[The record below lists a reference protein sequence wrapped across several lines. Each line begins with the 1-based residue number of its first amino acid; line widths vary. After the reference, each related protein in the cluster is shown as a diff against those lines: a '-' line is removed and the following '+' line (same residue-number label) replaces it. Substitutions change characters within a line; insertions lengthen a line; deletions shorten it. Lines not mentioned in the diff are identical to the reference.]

1 MADVSSILLALLS
14 GLASGMLLFM
24 AAIGLT
30 LVFGV
35 LDVLNFAHGSL
46 YMLGA
51 YVTFFMVGENGF
63 LGGLPGDFWIAAFI
77 AAIVVAVF
85 GALLERFL
93 IRPIYDQDHVFQLLL
108 TFALVLLI
116 DNGARVLWGTS
127 NRSVATPDIL
137 AFQVPILGSQY
148 PAYNLFVI
156 GAGILVAVGMYLL
169 FERTRIGKVVR
180 ASAENRSTAEALG
193 INVPVV
199 FTLVFLFG
207 AALAA
212 VGGALAAPRQ
222 ALQPSMGE
230 SVIVETFIVTVICG
244 LGSFAGA
251 LVDSILI
258 GLVGSLAF
266 VFVPRFEPLIPFA
279 LLAAVILLRP
289 AGLFGDAEASA

>member
-1 MADVSSILLALLS
+1 MADASSILLALLS

-63 LGGLPGDFWIAAFI
+63 LGGLPGDFWVAAFI

-127 NRSVATPDIL
+127 NRSVATPDLL
-137 AFQVPILGSQY
+137 AFQVPILGSEY

-156 GAGILVAVGMYLL
+156 GAGVVVAIGMYLL

-212 VGGALAAPRQ
+212 LGGALAAPRQ

-230 SVIVETFIVTVICG
+230 SVIVETFIVTVIGG

-251 LVDSILI
+251 LVGSILI

>member
-1 MADVSSILLALLS
+1 MADASSILLALLS

-51 YVTFFMVGENGF
+51 YVTFFMVGE
-63 LGGLPGDFWIAAFI
+63 GGILASIPGNFWVGVLVAMVI
-77 AAIVVAVF
+77 VAVF

-93 IRPIYDQDHVFQLLL
+93 IRPIYDADHVFQLLL

-127 NRSVATPDIL
+127 NRSVQTPDIL
-137 AFQVPILGSQY
+137 AFEVPLLGSQY

-193 INVPVV
+193 INVPLV
-199 FTLVFLFG
+199 FTAVFMFG

-212 VGGALAAPRQ
+212 LGGALAAPRQ

-230 SVIVETFIVTVICG
+230 GIIVQTFIVTVIGG

-251 LVDSILI
+251 LVGSILI
-258 GLVGSLAF
+258 GVVGSVAF
-266 VFVPRFEPLIPFA
+266 LLLPRLQPLIPFA

-289 AGLFGDAEASA
+289 AGLFGDTGVSS

>member
-1 MADVSSILLALLS
+1 MADASSILLALLS

-51 YVTFFMVGENGF
+51 YATFFLVGEGGF
-63 LGGLPGDFWIAAFI
+63 LAGIPGNFWVGVVVAMV
-77 AAIVVAVF
+77 VVAVF

-93 IRPIYDQDHVFQLLL
+93 IRPIYDADHVFQLLL

-127 NRSVATPDIL
+127 NRSVQTPDIL
-137 AFQVPILGSQY
+137 AFQVPLLGSQY

-193 INVPVV
+193 INVPLV
-199 FTLVFLFG
+199 FTAVFMFG

-212 VGGALAAPRQ
+212 LGGALAAPRQ

-230 SVIVETFIVTVICG
+230 GIIVQTFIVTVIGG

-251 LVDSILI
+251 LVGSILI
-258 GLVGSLAF
+258 GVVGSMAF
-266 VFVPRFEPLIPFA
+266 LLLPRLQPLIPFA

-289 AGLFGDAEASA
+289 AGLFGDTGVGT

>member
-1 MADVSSILLALLS
+1 MADASSILLALLS

-51 YVTFFMVGENGF
+51 YVTFFMVGEGGF
-63 LGGLPGDFWIAAFI
+63 LAGIPGNFWVGVLVAMA
-77 AAIVVAVF
+77 VVAIF
-85 GALLERFL
+85 GAVLERFL
-93 IRPIYDQDHVFQLLL
+93 IRPIYDADHVFQLLL

-127 NRSVATPDIL
+127 NRSVQTPDIL
-137 AFQVPILGSQY
+137 AFQVPLLGSQY

-156 GAGILVAVGMYLL
+156 GAGIVVAVGMYLL

-193 INVPVV
+193 INVPLV
-199 FTLVFLFG
+199 FTAVFMFG

-212 VGGALAAPRQ
+212 LGGALAAPRQ

-230 SVIVETFIVTVICG
+230 GIIVQTFIVTVIGG

-251 LVDSILI
+251 LVGSILI
-258 GLVGSLAF
+258 GVVGSMAF
-266 VFVPRFEPLIPFA
+266 LLLPRLQPLIPFA

-289 AGLFGDAEASA
+289 AGLFGDTGVST

>member
-1 MADVSSILLALLS
+1 MADASSILLALLS

-230 SVIVETFIVTVICG
+230 SVIVETFIVTVIGG

-251 LVDSILI
+251 LVGSILI

>member
-1 MADVSSILLALLS
+1 MADASSILLALLS

-51 YVTFFMVGENGF
+51 YVTFFMVGEGGI
-63 LGGLPGDFWIAAFI
+63 LGGFIGSFWVGVLIAAVI
-77 AAIVVAVF
+77 VAIF
-85 GALLERFL
+85 GAVLERFL
-93 IRPIYDQDHVFQLLL
+93 IRPIYDADHVFQLLL

-127 NRSVATPDIL
+127 NRSVATPDVL
-137 AFQVPILGSQY
+137 AFQVPLLGSQY
-148 PAYNLFVI
+148 PAYNLFII

-193 INVPVV
+193 INVPLV
-199 FTLVFLFG
+199 FTAVFMFG

-212 VGGALAAPRQ
+212 LGGALAAPRQ
-222 ALQPSMGE
+222 ALQPAMGE
-230 SVIVETFIVTVICG
+230 GIIVQTFIVTVIGG

-251 LVDSILI
+251 LVGSILI
-258 GLVGSLAF
+258 GVVGSVAF
-266 VFVPRFEPLIPFA
+266 LLLPRLQPLIPFA

-289 AGLFGDAEASA
+289 AGLFGDTGVST

>member
-1 MADVSSILLALLS
+1 MADASSILLALLS

-51 YVTFFMVGENGF
+51 YVTFFMVGEGGILGGF
-63 LGGLPGDFWIAAFI
+63 LGSFWVGVLTAAVI
-77 AAIVVAVF
+77 VAIF

-93 IRPIYDQDHVFQLLL
+93 IRPIYDADHVFQLLL

-137 AFQVPILGSQY
+137 AFQVPLLGSQY
-148 PAYNLFVI
+148 PAYNLFII

-169 FERTRIGKVVR
+169 FERTRVGKVVR

-193 INVPVV
+193 INVPLV
-199 FTLVFLFG
+199 FTAVFMFG

-212 VGGALAAPRQ
+212 LGGALAAPRQ
-222 ALQPSMGE
+222 ALQPAMGE
-230 SVIVETFIVTVICG
+230 GIIVQTFIVTVIGG

-251 LVDSILI
+251 LVGSILI
-258 GLVGSLAF
+258 GVVGSVAF
-266 VFVPRFEPLIPFA
+266 LLLPRLQPLIPFA

-289 AGLFGDAEASA
+289 AGLFGDTGVST

>member
-1 MADVSSILLALLS
+1 
-14 GLASGMLLFM
+14 M
-24 AAIGLT
+24 AAAGLT

-51 YVTFFMVGENGF
+51 YVTFFMTGKDGI
-63 LGGLPGDFWIAAFI
+63 LAGLPGDFWLGAFAAAVI
-77 AAIVVAVF
+77 VAIF
-85 GALLERFL
+85 GAILERFL
-93 IRPIYDQDHVFQLLL
+93 IRPIYGQDHIFQLLL
-108 TFALVLLI
+108 TFGLVLFL

-148 PAYNLFVI
+148 PAYNLFAIAAGSIVAI
-156 GAGILVAVGMYLL
+156 GMFLL

-199 FTLVFLFG
+199 FTLVFMFG

-212 VGGALAAPRQ
+212 IGGALAAPRQ

-230 SVIVETFIVTVICG
+230 SVIVEAFIVTVIGG

-251 LVDSILI
+251 LVGSILI

-266 VFVPRFEPLIPFA
+266 LFVPRLEPLIPFA
-279 LLAAVILLRP
+279 MLAAVILLRP
-289 AGLFGDAEASA
+289 AGLFGDVGAGT

>member
-51 YVTFFMVGENGF
+51 YVTFFMVGEGGI
-63 LGGLPGDFWIAAFI
+63 LGGFVGSFWVGVLIAAVI
-77 AAIVVAVF
+77 VAIF
-85 GALLERFL
+85 GAVLERFL
-93 IRPIYDQDHVFQLLL
+93 IRPIYDADHVFQLLL

-127 NRSVATPDIL
+127 NRSVATPDAL
-137 AFQVPILGSQY
+137 AFQVPLLGSQY
-148 PAYNLFVI
+148 PAYNLFII

-193 INVPVV
+193 INVPLV
-199 FTLVFLFG
+199 FTAVFMFG

-212 VGGALAAPRQ
+212 LGGALAAPRQ
-222 ALQPSMGE
+222 ALQPAMGE
-230 SVIVETFIVTVICG
+230 GIIVQTFIVTVIGG

-251 LVDSILI
+251 LVGSILI
-258 GLVGSLAF
+258 GVVGSIAF
-266 VFVPRFEPLIPFA
+266 LLLPRLQPLIPFA

-289 AGLFGDAEASA
+289 AGLFGDTGVST

>member
-1 MADVSSILLALLS
+1 
-14 GLASGMLLFM
+14 
-24 AAIGLT
+24 
-30 LVFGV
+30 
-35 LDVLNFAHGSL
+35 
-46 YMLGA
+46 
-51 YVTFFMVGENGF
+51 MVGENGF

-148 PAYNLFVI
+148 PAYNLFII

-212 VGGALAAPRQ
+212 LGGALAAPRQ

-230 SVIVETFIVTVICG
+230 SVIVETFIVTVIGG

-251 LVDSILI
+251 FVGSILI

-289 AGLFGDAEASA
+289 AGLFGDTGVGT

>member
-1 MADVSSILLALLS
+1 MADASSILLALLS

-63 LGGLPGDFWIAAFI
+63 LGGLPGDFWVAAFI

-127 NRSVATPDIL
+127 NRSVATPDLL

-156 GAGILVAVGMYLL
+156 GAGVAVAIGMYLL

-199 FTLVFLFG
+199 FTVVFLFG

-212 VGGALAAPRQ
+212 LGGALAAPRQ

-230 SVIVETFIVTVICG
+230 SVIVETFIVTVIGG

-251 LVDSILI
+251 LVGSILI

>member
-1 MADVSSILLALLS
+1 MADASSILLALLS

-51 YVTFFMVGENGF
+51 YVTFFMVGEGGI
-63 LGGLPGDFWIAAFI
+63 LGGFIGSFWVGVLIAAVI
-77 AAIVVAVF
+77 VAIF
-85 GALLERFL
+85 GAVLERFL
-93 IRPIYDQDHVFQLLL
+93 IRPIYDADHVFQLLL

-127 NRSVATPDIL
+127 NRSVATPDVL
-137 AFQVPILGSQY
+137 AFQVPLLGSQY
-148 PAYNLFVI
+148 PAYNLFII

-193 INVPVV
+193 INVPLV
-199 FTLVFLFG
+199 FTAVFMFG

-212 VGGALAAPRQ
+212 LGGALAAPRQ

-230 SVIVETFIVTVICG
+230 GIIVQTFIVTVIGG

-251 LVDSILI
+251 LVGSILI
-258 GLVGSLAF
+258 GVVGSVAF
-266 VFVPRFEPLIPFA
+266 LLLPRLQPLIPFA

-289 AGLFGDAEASA
+289 AGLFGDTGVST